1 MRLTPPALFGFLL
14 VAVALA
20 GSWGTAQTP
29 ANRAS
34 LGRPQASPASAPSGS
49 PDSVPNSF
57 SGSSA
62 TLYAQNC
69 MVKTIQ
75 NIRVPAGAEGRIT
88 EMLAVEGAN
97 VKPGDVLALIDD
109 TQVQLALRLRQA
121 EEREAELN
129 ALNDI
134 NYRNAVKS
142 EQLARAE
149 AEAYKELRREGATPR
164 WEMEKKILEAD
175 TAGLRIELAEL
186 QENVAKVQYI
196 AKRTERELAEHE
208 LTRRKIVAPFAG
220 FIENR
225 IAQLGEWVQAGTPVL
240 QLVQLDKLRVEGDI
254 DALQYAGQIAR
265 GTPVKVYIYANSRR
279 PSRGG
284 ESAVVGGE
292 NAVEIDGRIGFV
304 SSEIDLNHRHRIWV
318 EIENQQLGDE
328 WVFKPGMEAD
338 IVVYPAGM
346 VN

>member
-1 MRLTPPALFGFLL
+1 MRLTPPAQFSILL
-14 VAVALA
+14 ATVALA
-20 GSWGTAQTP
+20 GSWATAQTP
-29 ANRAS
+29 TSPAS
-34 LGRPQASPASAPSGS
+34 LGRPQAAPTNAPSS
-49 PDSVPNSF
+49 
-57 SGSSA
+57 SSA
-62 TLYAQNC
+62 VQAQNC
-69 MVKTIQ
+69 LVKTIQ

-97 VKPGDVLALIDD
+97 VKAGDVLALIDD
-109 TQVQLALRLRQA
+109 TQAQLALRLRQA

-142 EQLARAE
+142 EQLAKAE
-149 AEAYKELRREGATPR
+149 AEAYKELRRQGATPR

-208 LTRRKIVAPFAG
+208 LARRKIVAPFAG
-220 FIENR
+220 YIENR
-225 IAQLGEWVQAGTPVL
+225 ISQLGEWVQAGSPVL

-254 DALQYAGQIAR
+254 DALQHAGQIVR
-265 GTPVKVYIYANSRR
+265 GTPVKVYIYTSRR
-279 PSRGG
+279 ASLTSGTANTTDTRD
-284 ESAVVGGE
+284 
-292 NAVEIDGRIGFV
+292 AVEIDGRIGFV

-318 EIENQQLGDE
+318 EIENQQIGEE

-338 IVVYPAGM
+338 IVVYPAGIA
-346 VN
+346 N

>member
-1 MRLTPPALFGFLL
+1 MRLTPPTLFNLLL
-14 VAVALA
+14 VTVALA
-20 GSWGTAQTP
+20 SMPVAAQTP
-29 ANRAS
+29 ASPAS
-34 LGRPQASPASAPSGS
+34 LGLPQAAPSRAPSGA
-49 PDSVPNSF
+49 P
-57 SGSSA
+57 
-62 TLYAQNC
+62 TLQAENC

-88 EMLAVEGAN
+88 EMLAIEGAN
-97 VKPGDVLALIDD
+97 VNSGDVLALIDD
-109 TQVQLALRLRQA
+109 TQAQLALRLRQA

-142 EQLARAE
+142 EQLAKAE
-149 AEAYKELRREGATPR
+149 AEAYKELRRQGATPR

-175 TAGLRIELAEL
+175 TASLRIELAEL

-208 LTRRKIVAPFAG
+208 LARRKIVAPFAG
-220 FIENR
+220 FVENR
-225 IAQLGEWVQAGTPVL
+225 IVQLGEWVQAGSPVL

-254 DALQYAGQIAR
+254 DALQYSGQIVR
-265 GTPVKVYIYANSRR
+265 GTPVKVYIYTSSRR
-279 PSRGG
+279 SSSGP
-284 ESAVVGGE
+284 E
-292 NAVEIDGRIGFV
+292 NAVQIEGRIGFV

-318 EIENQQLGDE
+318 EIENQQIGEE

-338 IVVYPAGM
+338 IVVYPAG
-346 VN
+346 VAN